1 MSNMKKLGI
10 SLILVAF
17 ISFLGGCIKN
27 EDPVFTAPVVE
38 LDAAAWNANSVGV
51 TYPILTRQ
59 PAAGRASSSSQASD
73 SIITRRSGT
82 IQLRVNLVG
91 AQRSTPTNV
100 TFEVDQT
107 ASTAVAGTHY
117 APLTGTIT
125 IPANSS
131 FGFIP
136 IQILNPGPTS
146 GSKDLIIRL
155 TGGEGVSVSKNYSTV
170 GIRISQS

>member
-1 MSNMKKLGI
+1 MKKFGI
-10 SLILVAF
+10 FLLMVAT
-17 ISFLGGCIKN
+17 ISFLTGCIKN

-38 LDAAAWNANSVGV
+38 MDAAAWNANSVGV

-59 PAAGRASSSSQASD
+59 PAAGRASSSANASD

-91 AQRSTPTNV
+91 EQRNTATDV
-100 TFEVDQT
+100 TYEVDQT

-117 APLTGTIT
+117 APLSGTVT
-125 IPANSS
+125 IPAHSS
-131 FGFIP
+131 FGFIS

-146 GSKDLIIRL
+146 GTKDLVIRL
-155 TGGEGVSVSKNYSTV
+155 TGGNGVTVSKNYSTV
-170 GIRISQS
+170 GLRISQS